1 MSQQQDFSH
10 SPRNW
15 VTTLLFSITF
25 LIAITAVPAYGFIN
39 GYDWFEVSMFFMLL
53 IFSGLSI
60 TAGYHRLW
68 AHKAYDAHPVIK
80 VFFAFWG
87 AAAVQNSILIWSSG
101 HRRHHRH
108 IDDNDKDPY
117 SIQRGFWFAHIGWML
132 KDYPSGNLD
141 FSNAKDLQR
150 DPIVMNQHK
159 YYLLW
164 VLASAVGVPLLLG
177 YLNGDILGMALLA
190 GVLRLVINHHVTFF
204 INSLCH
210 MWGRQPYTDTN
221 SAKDNDLLAFFTYGE
236 GYHNFHHHFQTDYR
250 NGVLWWQF
258 DPTKWL
264 INVLAWCKLA
274 GNLRRV
280 PNFKIQ
286 EALVKMQF
294 ERANKQLSKNSTK
307 TNTEIWRDTLEKEY
321 QQFLNTLSDW
331 KELRSEW
338 YQGKRDALSNTL
350 TGLNEKKLE
359 LQSKWHKA
367 AISTRFKEM
376 EYVLKMQ
383 QKRLQLF
390 NLNFQTA
397 LGS

>member
-1 MSQQQDFSH
+1 MAEQQDFRNA
-10 SPRNW
+10 PRNW
-15 VTTLLFSITF
+15 ITTILFSATF
-25 LIAITAVPAYGFIN
+25 LIAITAVPAYGIIA
-39 GYDWFEVSMFFMLL
+39 GYDWVEVTAFFVLL

-68 AHKAYDAHPVIK
+68 AHKTYDAHPLVRL
-80 VFFAFWG
+80 FFAFWG

-108 IDDNDKDPY
+108 IDDNDRDPY
-117 SIQRGFWFAHIGWML
+117 SIKRGFWFAHIGWML
-132 KDYPSGNLD
+132 KEYPSSDLD
-141 FSNAKDLQR
+141 FSNARDLQR
-150 DPIVMNQHK
+150 DAIVMNQHN

-177 YLNGDILGMALLA
+177 WLNGDILGMALLA

-204 INSLCH
+204 INSLAH
-210 MWGRQPYTDTN
+210 MWGRQPYTDSN

-236 GYHNFHHHFQTDYR
+236 GYHNFHHYFQTDYR

-264 INVLAWCKLA
+264 INMLAWFKLA

-294 ERANKQLSKNSTK
+294 ERAKKQLTKNSAR
-307 TNTEIWRDTLEKEY
+307 TNVEVWRDTLEKEY
-321 QQFLNTLSDW
+321 QQFLKTLSDW

-338 YQGKRDALSNTL
+338 YQGKREAINHTLSE
-350 TGLNEKKLE
+350 LNEKKQE
-359 LQSKWHKA
+359 LQAKWHNA

-390 NLNFQTA
+390 NLNFQSVIA
-397 LGS
+397 N